1 VKTIGENLENSTVH
15 IDLGGNES
23 KRLRV
28 DGESTSSLRQ
38 YVITAKEIEQ
48 LGGIGK
54 QILVTDD
61 KNKTKRYDIGDL
73 TMPTVKDTIPSNGMI
88 KTGGEITIIGDRL
101 EKIEDGESKI
111 TAYFQPAGTL
121 IAIEKENV
129 KTGDIVKE
137 IGTEIGKYD
146 VVFEHKDTIDG
157 VTVNKQHYYFDVF
170 SVYGELNI
178 SDDVVMTP
186 NQGAPGTQVIL
197 EASDI
202 PENIS
207 VFFKKNSYD
216 LYDMK
221 NMAEFV
227 SYDSG
232 ADDQKH
238 KYIFKVPNIDQ
249 GSYEVF
255 LTNKVEKNQ
264 NPNTVINSSKTF
276 KNNIFVIISDANKPV
291 ISEVMPK
298 VGPATGVDAVIR
310 GRNLIS
316 INPNIFKLT
325 EDISPKLDPGVE
337 ITEGVD
343 VLKDELVV
351 LYEKDDNKK
360 IGEYSVIKKN
370 NKSVDVLSLE
380 RKITG
385 VVGNTIQFR
394 EGSELKQG
402 GTDTI
407 QVRIPS
413 TTDEETEPIKDVT
426 LEMETKIK
434 YQYKDDDGEDEV
446 DTITL
451 KEEVVKKGGFTYEQL
466 SYRPE
471 ISAITPNQIPVD
483 GVANNYKT
491 SLENMKIHIS
501 GKNFSVY
508 RYEDDGGVKYKY
520 PEVNIGNKITLNKNT
535 DPTVDIKVFDKN
547 GNEIDGTKGND
558 LGEKILITIPKDFPT
573 TIGLKDGDI
582 NANIDT
588 WVVNPNRNED
598 PTEMGYTSNSMTV
611 KFVKIGEDKTP
622 SILSII
628 PDTVT
633 ILGEKGVKITGD
645 KFYPGVKVYIN
656 GDEIKNIKRNDD
668 GTELTFDAPP
678 RPEGY
683 YQILVQNEE
692 GGAEIYCPFTY
703 TKTYTEPK
711 ITDFNPK
718 KGTAGTLVTIT
729 GQSFVLPNPLVADLG
744 GIGISK
750 LIGTRVLLGVQDVNT
765 YVDGKRQPNGLQ
777 GYESLNGDLIELD
790 DNGRIKKLSDYYH
803 SVILQEDQ
811 EEQEGNDIYYIIY
824 HDTKDGKIK
833 LTDGDKQVYTIG
845 RTGAKPETDFN
856 VTKEGLE
863 IDDKILKMMTPYD
876 IKDGE
881 IVGNNV
887 KVKNNNELIFEVP
900 AMPREG
906 YYDVTIINPDTKK
919 DSKIENAGFYYSFQP
934 EFNPEIREIKPN
946 TGSTDG
952 EYYINIIGNKFIDNG
967 GDNKTSVTIGTITV
981 DPKDVEISPDGK
993 NIKVKVPK
1001 YPGDLEKETD
1011 TDRKTVVVVL
1021 VNPDGGSA
1029 SIEDGFTYII
1039 PISHPKIDK
1048 LILNKGSAAG
1058 GENVIIEG
1066 SGFRFF
1072 EPYEDLNN
1080 NVEWDEGEPFENL
1093 NGNVDKNG
1101 KPIWDDLRHWLSSEL
1116 KAKYDELA
1124 KDYNNKIVP
1133 ILPKIYFGGEEVAIR
1148 GFTASTIEIETP
1160 KGAKGPAEVYL
1171 VNNDY
1176 GTSNKVTFTYEASNP
1191 RINTITPGIGRKQ
1204 GNEKV
1209 EIMGENLKESKVKV
1223 IETINKTKEQTLQL
1237 VQFGDLKDVNIS
1249 NRDIPMDAPQN
1260 SGRIRDNQTTVK
1272 VGDLTVKY
1280 DATQDKRKLNF
1291 TIEEGTGDKKAI
1303 YNFEYADYDDTEIF
1317 LPVSLLKKGNGD
1329 ISTQDGDESSNG
1341 EGAGGNY
1348 YDGYE
1353 YVKINLEVITG
1364 ANRTN
1369 RLRVD
1374 RGFSPKA
1381 TLIRA
1386 GQIVLNTPS
1395 YYTVGSVP
1403 VTLVNPD
1410 GGEAITN
1417 FEYKN
1422 PDSDPRITNITRDG
1436 QQPQLGDDG
1445 KIKILTVNAK
1455 GGSEIV
1461 IEGND
1466 FRDVQRIQIGN
1477 VLNIESKDITE
1488 EPNRLIFK
1496 MPTVADSALTF
1507 MHRVVVTNYD
1517 GGTASSDEASPPIYI
1532 QFTKGESNPQI
1543 EEITPP
1549 RGPDTGGN
1557 TVVIKGGDFR
1567 EAMEGY
1573 EGGKL
1578 RVYFDGNQVP
1588 DSDVTFIDYKTISVI
1603 APPGKAGPV
1612 DVKVEN
1618 PDGEMSNTV
1627 QYTYASNPRITS
1639 VVDPLDSAE
1648 KAVIS
1653 AISIEGGQEIKL
1665 KGTGFMANA
1674 RVY

>member
-1 VKTIGENLENSTVH
+1 
-15 IDLGGNES
+15 
-23 KRLRV
+23 
-28 DGESTSSLRQ
+28 
-38 YVITAKEIEQ
+38 
-48 LGGIGK
+48 
-54 QILVTDD
+54 
-61 KNKTKRYDIGDL
+61 
-73 TMPTVKDTIPSNGMI
+73 
-88 KTGGEITIIGDRL
+88 
-101 EKIEDGESKI
+101 
-111 TAYFQPAGTL
+111 
-121 IAIEKENV
+121 
-129 KTGDIVKE
+129 
-137 IGTEIGKYD
+137 
-146 VVFEHKDTIDG
+146 
-157 VTVNKQHYYFDVF
+157 
-170 SVYGELNI
+170 
-178 SDDVVMTP
+178 
-186 NQGAPGTQVIL
+186 
-197 EASDI
+197 
-202 PENIS
+202 
-207 VFFKKNSYD
+207 
-216 LYDMK
+216 
-221 NMAEFV
+221 
-227 SYDSG
+227 
-232 ADDQKH
+232 
-238 KYIFKVPNIDQ
+238 
-249 GSYEVF
+249 
-255 LTNKVEKNQ
+255 
-264 NPNTVINSSKTF
+264 
-276 KNNIFVIISDANKPV
+276 
-291 ISEVMPK
+291 
-298 VGPATGVDAVIR
+298 
-310 GRNLIS
+310 
-316 INPNIFKLT
+316 
-325 EDISPKLDPGVE
+325 
-337 ITEGVD
+337 
-343 VLKDELVV
+343 
-351 LYEKDDNKK
+351 
-360 IGEYSVIKKN
+360 
-370 NKSVDVLSLE
+370 
-380 RKITG
+380 
-385 VVGNTIQFR
+385 
-394 EGSELKQG
+394 
-402 GTDTI
+402 
-407 QVRIPS
+407 
-413 TTDEETEPIKDVT
+413 
-426 LEMETKIK
+426 
-434 YQYKDDDGEDEV
+434 
-446 DTITL
+446 
-451 KEEVVKKGGFTYEQL
+451 
-466 SYRPE
+466 
-471 ISAITPNQIPVD
+471 
-483 GVANNYKT
+483 
-491 SLENMKIHIS
+491 
-501 GKNFSVY
+501 
-508 RYEDDGGVKYKY
+508 
-520 PEVNIGNKITLNKNT
+520 
-535 DPTVDIKVFDKN
+535 
-547 GNEIDGTKGND
+547 
-558 LGEKILITIPKDFPT
+558 
-573 TIGLKDGDI
+573 
-582 NANIDT
+582 
-588 WVVNPNRNED
+588 
-598 PTEMGYTSNSMTV
+598 
-611 KFVKIGEDKTP
+611 
-622 SILSII
+622 
-628 PDTVT
+628 
-633 ILGEKGVKITGD
+633 
-645 KFYPGVKVYIN
+645 
-656 GDEIKNIKRNDD
+656 
-668 GTELTFDAPP
+668 
-678 RPEGY
+678 
-683 YQILVQNEE
+683 
-692 GGAEIYCPFTY
+692 
-703 TKTYTEPK
+703 
-711 ITDFNPK
+711 
-718 KGTAGTLVTIT
+718 
-729 GQSFVLPNPLVADLG
+729 
-744 GIGISK
+744 
-750 LIGTRVLLGVQDVNT
+750 
-765 YVDGKRQPNGLQ
+765 
-777 GYESLNGDLIELD
+777 
-790 DNGRIKKLSDYYH
+790 
-803 SVILQEDQ
+803 
-811 EEQEGNDIYYIIY
+811 
-824 HDTKDGKIK
+824 
-833 LTDGDKQVYTIG
+833 
-845 RTGAKPETDFN
+845 
-856 VTKEGLE
+856 
-863 IDDKILKMMTPYD
+863 
-876 IKDGE
+876 
-881 IVGNNV
+881 
-887 KVKNNNELIFEVP
+887 
-900 AMPREG
+900 
-906 YYDVTIINPDTKK
+906 
-919 DSKIENAGFYYSFQP
+919 
-934 EFNPEIREIKPN
+934 
-946 TGSTDG
+946 
-952 EYYINIIGNKFIDNG
+952 
-967 GDNKTSVTIGTITV
+967 V

-1674 RVY
+1674 RVYFAPKVTPVTGSEGSPGRIIYIEGNPYILEEGTEGTEYNFIDDETVTIKTPTLKAGSSGVIIVNPDDGASPIYTNLIYGLPEIAAPSNVVAELVYDRFIKVHWGAVSGATEYEIFVVTDDTKTELIGSTRLTSFAYSDLQPRTRYKFVVKAVGGYGSSEASWGSNIVRTGSVVGPPDEDGGLAENTSMTKTGNVANIVIGTKDRGITPVIVDLTEGSLAGSTEVVISMPANTIMKSGNRNVQVMGKDFSLNFKPSAFNVAVVRENSNKTDTGVRFIIAPDKGNTQIVSGNGLSTIYNLDATVYVGKENTVMDYLAGPLNLILDYDLQKANLRKLNYAGFSYFSPETNSWQSVGSLINTAINSVSGTINRLGRYAVVGSRR